1 MDLLGPPKFEIAPIK
16 PGGILPE
23 TFAGPA
29 VAMAAE
35 PPAAAASA
43 SASARGRG
51 AAAAGLEGHTARVW
65 GLAWRPDGGCLVS
78 CGADRS
84 VRRWRAGPGP
94 GLGLGAAGALE
105 GVSARTVRSV
115 AWDPAGACLAAAAF
129 DATLSVWREVE
140 AAGAAEATEAVEPF
154 ELATTLEGHENEVKG
169 VAWNASGAYL
179 ACCSRDKTVW
189 VWERAPTG
197 TPGGAAGAGAADVDV
212 DFECLDVLQGH
223 TQDVKS
229 VAWHPR
235 LDVLVSAG
243 YDATVRV
250 WTEEAEGLE
259 WACAQVLDEHRATVW
274 DLAFDAAG
282 AHLASCDA
290 AGTVRVWRFD
300 AAELG
305 RGAGPFTLAAT
316 LAGVH
321 AGPTYSLDWSAGG
334 GGRLAAGGAGGAV
347 CVLAPETAPDGQVG
361 GLRVDLRLQGHGLD
375 VNCVRWKP
383 AGGAGGARV
392 LATASDDETIKIW
405 AL

>member
-1 MDLLGPPKFEIAPIK
+1 ME
-16 PGGILPE
+16 
-23 TFAGPA
+23 
-29 VAMAAE
+29 AMATDAAAE
-35 PPAAAASA
+35 PPTAAA
-43 SASARGRG
+43 G
-51 AAAAGLEGHTARVW
+51 AAAVLEGHTARVW

-84 VRRWRAGPGP
+84 VRRWRAPGP
-94 GLGLGAAGALE
+94 GGRGLGAAGALE

-129 DATLSVWREVE
+129 DATLSVWREAE
-140 AAGAAEATEAVEPF
+140 AAEAAEAGEPF

-169 VAWNASGAYL
+169 AAWNASGAYL

-197 TPGGAAGAGAADVDV
+197 VPGGAAGAGAGAGAGAADVDV

-243 YDATVRV
+243 YDTTIRV

-259 WACAQVLDEHRATVW
+259 WTCTQVLDEHRATVW

-300 AAELG
+300 AAELV

-334 GGRLAAGGAGGAV
+334 GGRLAAGGAGGAI
-347 CVLAPETAPDGQVG
+347 CVLAPETAPDGQVR

-383 AGGAGGARV
+383 AGGAGGAGGV